1 MTCACA
7 PRLELKHGHM
17 NFAVLEFELKGL
29 TDQIAHIRE
38 VAIKN
43 LEPLFK
49 LFGEAWFSEYI
60 LPTVTEASRRTGPA
74 SYLGRITSLQSIGIL
89 SSHISPGLL
98 QELIPQIAV
107 PLVSDKVVNVRIAAA
122 EALVKCGDRL
132 GDKSEH
138 PLV

>member
-1 MTCACA
+1 M
-7 PRLELKHGHM
+7 
-17 NFAVLEFELKGL
+17 AVLEFELKGL

-60 LPTVTEASRRTGPA
+60 LPTVTEASKRTGPA
-74 SYLGRITSLQSIGIL
+74 AYLGRITSLQSIGIL

-98 QELIPQIAV
+98 QETLIPQIAV

-138 PLV
+138 PLPLLATKTLDPES